1 MSLEKIIK
9 EDKIEIVDQGDYKVV
24 QVRTATI
31 IMDSGSE
38 ISRSFSRHVVVPTS
52 DVSGE
57 SQEVQKLAE
66 IYFTDESKEK
76 FKQANDADSIL

>member
-1 MSLEKIIK
+1 MSLEKSEA
-9 EDKIEIVDQGDYKVV
+9 EDKIEIVDQGEYKVI

-31 IMDSGSE
+31 IKDSGTE
-38 ISRSFSRHVVVPTS
+38 ISRTFSRHVLDPTS

-57 SQEVQKLAE
+57 SQEIQKLAE
-66 IYFTDESKEK
+66 IYFTDESREK